1 MRTRGIL
8 ALAAA
13 ATLSASGGVVP
24 LVTPASAAT
33 PESTKAADAKAIR
46 LRHLRVEVVAIDQDA
61 KTLTVKRMG
70 RRPKELTFSVE
81 PDATTA
87 LTDLKPGE
95 RIKVGYIETGGKL
108 MAKTIDKA
116 PQQTRK

>member
-1 MRTRGIL
+1 MT
-8 ALAAA
+8 
-13 ATLSASGGVVP
+13 GGVVP
-24 LVTPASAAT
+24 LVTPARAAA
-33 PESTKAADAKAIR
+33 PESTKAAEAKAMR

-70 RRPKELTFSVE
+70 RRAKELTFNVE
-81 PDATTA
+81 TEATTA

-95 RIKVGYIETGGKL
+95 RIRVGYVETGGKL

-116 PQQTRK
+116 PQPAKK